1 MSIITIDIIK
11 KNIPVYDTLAYIEK
25 NLNCKIYIVG
35 GAVRDI
41 LLNKTIKDIDI
52 TAENIDYTIL
62 AKSIAKSLKA
72 HAAPFKDNMRINYK
86 NSFEIDISKLRGK
99 NIHEDLS
106 LRDFTINNMA
116 LDLYG
121 NFFGNNDDLNNKI
134 IKAVFNETFDNDP
147 VRILRCF
154 RFVSTFGFDIHK
166 DTLNLAVNKK
176 HLLKNTAKERI
187 TDEIKKM
194 FKGSYLEKAVELIK
208 KYDILEDFTDNS
220 NLNNSTLIKTAKIT
234 ESFPLRLYSWNNTA
248 NFINSLS
255 LSAKELK
262 EVELYDKVNVDY
274 INNMDNEQLSFYIY
288 KERKNIQNI
297 ILYVKTVADKPDLAY
312 RLETIFQTLD
322 LNSAAYINGDILLKA
337 GFKPSPA
344 FSKIIEHTGFL
355 LATGKLNKDSLIDY
369 INNLRGNSE
378 IY

>member
-11 KNIPVYDTLAYIEK
+11 KNIPVYDTLTFIEK

-72 HAAPFKDNMRINYK
+72 YPAPFKDNMRINYK

-116 LDLYG
+116 VDLYG
-121 NFFGNNDDLNNKI
+121 NFFGSDNDLNNKI

-147 VRILRCF
+147 LRILRCF
-154 RFVSTFGFDIHK
+154 RFVSTFGFDIHE
-166 DTLNLAVNKK
+166 DTLNLTVTKK

-187 TDEIKKM
+187 TEEIKKM

-208 KYDILEDFTDNS
+208 KYDILQDFTDNS
-220 NLNNSTLIKTAKIT
+220 NLNNHKLVKTAKIT
-234 ESFPLRLYSWNNTA
+234 DSFPLKLYSWNNSI
-248 NFINSLS
+248 NFINLLS
-255 LSAKELK
+255 LSVKELK
-262 EVELYDKVNVDY
+262 EIDLYDSIKIDY
-274 INNMDNEQLSFYIY
+274 IESLDNEQLSFYIY
-288 KERKNIQNI
+288 KERKNISNI
-297 ILYVKTVADKPDLAY
+297 ILYVKTVAAKPDLAH
-312 RLETIFQTLD
+312 RIETILQTLD
-322 LNSAAYINGDILLKA
+322 FNSAAYINGDILLKA

-344 FSKIIEHTGFL
+344 FSKIIEHTGYL
-355 LATGKLNKDSLIDY
+355 LASGKLNKDSLIDY
-369 INNLRGNSE
+369 IHNLRGNSE
-378 IY
+378 AY